1 MVPQLR
7 VTREY
12 ISLLVQIN
20 NVFLIVRLDVLIRVV
35 SEDREQLV
43 RRLFYEPKPEV
54 YTLFCPSP
62 SFNPVANEAEKT

>member
-7 VTREY
+7 VTHEY

-43 RRLFYEPKPEV
+43 RWLFHELKPEV
-54 YTLFCPSP
+54 LTLFCSPP